1 MGIQHDLQVRTVKF
15 LNLIMMTI
23 PFFCFT
29 FYYREQFCTEVFS
42 QGEYAVILILFM
54 ILYLAFSRIYDA
66 FHISLQRISE
76 LIYSQ
81 MLAVFFADGIMTV
94 ILNLLAHRFLHLFP
108 IMLCFLA
115 QSACSALWSLLAH
128 RWYFRKFP
136 PLRTVIIYNQKEKME
151 SLISEYGMDIKF
163 NVVKTCCVQEFL
175 ADAFSVIDDSIQ
187 TVFIYDIHSH
197 ERNRIL
203 KYCIEHNILA
213 YVIPSTGDLLMSSAR
228 TMHMFHLPLM
238 RVERYRPVP
247 EFIITK
253 RLFDILVSGTALL
266 LLSPVMLIT
275 AIAVRSDG
283 GTVFYQQTR
292 LTKDGKT
299 FRILKFRSMRPD
311 AESDGIA
318 RLSSGEDDDRV
329 TKTGKILRR
338 FRIDELPQLFNILK
352 GEMSV
357 VGPRPER
364 PEIAGQYEK
373 EIPEFRLR
381 LQAKAGLTGYAQVY
395 GKYNSTPYDKLQ
407 MDLMYIAHPSIIQDI
422 KICFATLKT
431 LFLPES
437 TEGIAPDAVTAQPD
451 DEKQNPLP

>member
-1 MGIQHDLQVRTVKF
+1 MGIKHDLQVRTVKI

-29 FYYREQFCTEVFS
+29 FYYRELFCTGDFS
-42 QGEYAVILILFM
+42 HGEYAVILGLFM
-54 ILYLAFSRIYDA
+54 ILYLTFSRIYDA

-81 MLAVFFADGIMTV
+81 MLAVFFADAIMTL
-94 ILNLLAHRFLHLFP
+94 ILNLLAHKFLHLFP
-108 IMLCFLA
+108 VVLCFLA
-115 QSACSALWSLLAH
+115 QSACSAVWSLLSH
-128 RWYFRKFP
+128 IWYFRKFP
-136 PLRTVIIYNQKEKME
+136 PLRTVIIYNRKEKME
-151 SLISEYGMDIKF
+151 SLIAEYGMDIKF
-163 NVVKTCCVQEFL
+163 NVVKTCSVQEYL
-175 ADAFSVIDDSIQ
+175 ADESSAIDDSIQ

-275 AIAVRSDG
+275 AIAVKSDG

-292 LTKDGKT
+292 LTKDRKE

-318 RLSSGEDDDRV
+318 RLSSGEDDERV
-329 TKTGKILRR
+329 TRIGKILRR

-364 PEIAGQYEK
+364 PEIAVQYE
-373 EIPEFRLR
+373 EDIPEFRLR

-407 MDLMYIAHPSIIQDI
+407 MDLMYIAHPSMIQDI

-437 TEGIAPDAVTAQPD
+437 TEGITPDAVTAQSD
-451 DEKQNPLP
+451 NDKQNPLP

>member
-1 MGIQHDLQVRTVKF
+1 MGIKHDLQVRTVKI

-29 FYYREQFCTEVFS
+29 FYYRELFSTGEFS

-54 ILYLAFSRIYDA
+54 ILYLTFSRIYDA

-76 LIYSQ
+76 LVYSQ
-81 MLAVFFADGIMTV
+81 MLAVFFADSIMVV

-108 IMLCFLA
+108 MVLCFLA
-115 QSACSALWSLLAH
+115 QSACSALWSLVSH
-128 RWYFRKFP
+128 IWYFRKFP

-163 NVVKTCCVQEFL
+163 NVVKTCSVQEFL
-175 ADAFSVIDDSIQ
+175 ENAFSVIDDSIQ

-275 AIAVRSDG
+275 AIAVKSDG

-292 LTKDGKT
+292 LTKDGKE

-329 TKTGKILRR
+329 TKTGRILRR

-364 PEIAGQYEK
+364 PEIAAQYEE

-395 GKYNSTPYDKLQ
+395 GKYNSTPSDKLQ
-407 MDLMYIAHPSIIQDI
+407 MDLMYIAHPSMIQDI

-431 LFLPES
+431 LFMPES
-437 TEGIAPDAVTAQPD
+437 TEGIDPNAVTAQPD
-451 DEKQNPLP
+451 DKQKPLP

>member
-1 MGIQHDLQVRTVKF
+1 MGIKHDLQVRTVKI

-29 FYYREQFCTEVFS
+29 FYYRELFCTGEFS
-42 QGEYAVILILFM
+42 HGEYAVILILFM

-76 LIYSQ
+76 LVYSQ
-81 MLAVFFADGIMTV
+81 MLAVFFADAIMTV

-108 IMLCFLA
+108 IVLCFLA

-128 RWYFRKFP
+128 IWYFRKFP

-163 NVVKTCCVQEFL
+163 NVVKTCSVQEYL
-175 ADAFSVIDDSIQ
+175 ADELSVIDDSIQ

-203 KYCIEHNILA
+203 KYCMEHNILV

-253 RLFDILVSGTALL
+253 RLFDILVSGTALII
-266 LLSPVMLIT
+266 LSPVMLIT
-275 AIAVRSDG
+275 AVAVKSDG

-292 LTKDGKT
+292 LTKDGKA
-299 FRILKFRSMRPD
+299 FQILKFRSMRPD

-329 TKTGKILRR
+329 TRTGKFLRR

-364 PEIAGQYEK
+364 PEIAVQYEK

-407 MDLMYIAHPSIIQDI
+407 MDLMYIAHPSMIQDI

-437 TEGIAPDAVTAQPD
+437 TEGIDRNAVTAQPD
-451 DEKQNPLP
+451 DDKKN